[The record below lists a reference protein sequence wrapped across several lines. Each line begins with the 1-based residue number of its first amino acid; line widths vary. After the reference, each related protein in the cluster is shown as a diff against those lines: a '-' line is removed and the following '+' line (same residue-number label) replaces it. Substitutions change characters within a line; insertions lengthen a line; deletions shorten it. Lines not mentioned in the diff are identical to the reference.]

1 MQEYEKNILERYK
14 IDTCST
20 RKVRGAVLCDTDQ
33 GLFLLSEVFAPR
45 SRILAL
51 CELYDHLERQGYNG
65 LDRPVPNAEGEY
77 ITILED
83 VKKYVMRQ
91 WFRSREC
98 DFRKPSELLEA
109 AGNLAKLHMIMR
121 VKISSVPVAE
131 HLEKEYQ
138 RHDRELRKV
147 RKFIRSMTS
156 KGEFELA
163 FLEHFDEMY
172 QWTEIAGD
180 LLRQSDYDRL
190 WQESIDCHC
199 LVHGEY
205 NYHNILMRCDDARRE
220 SDIIATTHFGR
231 FRQNIQVE
239 DLYYFLRKV
248 MEKHGWKERL
258 GDGMLNAY
266 SAIRPLS
273 SEEMR
278 YLKIRLM
285 YPEKFWKIANSY
297 YHSNKAW
304 ISIKNIEKLNTAIR
318 QTKEK
323 EKFIENI
330 FW

>member
-1 MQEYEKNILERYK
+1 MQEYEKIVLEKYK
-14 IDTCST
+14 MDTCST
-20 RKVRGAVLCDTDQ
+20 RKVRGAVLCDTAQ
-33 GLFLLSEVFAPR
+33 GIFLLSEVFAPKR
-45 SRILAL
+45 RILAL
-51 CELYDHLERQGYNG
+51 CELYDHLAKQGYVG
-65 LDRPVPNAEGEY
+65 LDRLVSNAEGEY
-77 ITILED
+77 ITVLED
-83 VKKYVMRQ
+83 GRKYMMRR
-91 WFRSREC
+91 WFRAREC
-98 DFRKPSELLEA
+98 DIRKPSELLEA

-121 VKISSVPVAE
+121 VEIPAVPIAE
-131 HLEKEYQ
+131 HLGKEYE
-138 RHDRELRKV
+138 RHNKELRKV
-147 RKFIRSMTS
+147 RKFIRAMTS

-172 QWTEIAGD
+172 QWTEIAGN
-180 LLRQSDYDRL
+180 LLRLSDYEKLRR
-190 WQESIDCHC
+190 ESSDCHC

-205 NYHNILMRCDDARRE
+205 NYHNILMACDDIRRE
-220 SDIIATTHFGR
+220 PCIVATTHFDR

-258 GDGMLNAY
+258 GDNMLNAY

-304 ISIKNIEKLNTAIR
+304 VSVKNIEKLNTAIR

-323 EKFIENI
+323 EKFIRNI